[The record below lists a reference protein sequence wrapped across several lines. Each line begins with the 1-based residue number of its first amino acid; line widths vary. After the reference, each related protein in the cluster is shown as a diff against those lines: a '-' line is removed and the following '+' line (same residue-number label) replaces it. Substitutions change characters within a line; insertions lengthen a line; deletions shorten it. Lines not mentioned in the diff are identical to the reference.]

1 MRVRARA
8 LPRVVKCHEWHAAL
22 AAMPLAIAAFDSAPY
37 ILATVARVMVPAVA
51 DAVFIDRLE
60 RGEVRREHAYT
71 EQLDAEIEDDAAA
84 IEAVLRS
91 GEHHLSGNTLVVA
104 IPSAGTPRAMTL
116 VSSVP
121 FGPGDLAQANVL
133 SQWLALALSTL
144 VRDVAGSVDAVHA
157 AVVHDLMNPL
167 TVITVNAHRIR
178 TSHGEDLDHRLA
190 LIERAAR
197 RVHDLS
203 TDLLDDVRRST
214 DRVALDLGWTYVTDL
229 IGEATEAVRDAA
241 IVKDIGLIADEHDGL
256 VLCDRARLVQVLVNL
271 LDNAVKFTDPGGLI
285 SVETARIGER
295 VRITIADS
303 GRGIA
308 PQDLPR
314 IFDRYWRSA
323 GGTGI
328 GLATARSLLAA
339 HDSELHVTS
348 VLGCGTTFWFDL
360 HAAV

>member
-1 MRVRARA
+1 MRARA
-8 LPRVVKCHEWHAAL
+8 LPRVVKCHDWHSAM
-22 AAMPLAIAAFDSAPY
+22 AAMPLAIASFDSAPY

-60 RGEVRREHAYT
+60 RGEIRREHAYT
-71 EQLDAEIEDDAAA
+71 EEPDSVVDDDPAA

-91 GEHHLSGNTLVVA
+91 GEHYLSGHTLIVA

-116 VSSVP
+116 VSASP
-121 FGPGDLAQANVL
+121 FEPRDILQANVL

-144 VRDVAGSVDAVHA
+144 VRDVVGSVNAVHA

-203 TDLLDDVRRST
+203 VDLLDDVRRST
-214 DRVALDLGWTYVTDL
+214 DRVSLDLGWTYVSEL

-241 IVKDIGLIADEHDGL
+241 IAKDIGLIADEHDGV
-256 VLCDRARLVQVLVNL
+256 VLCDRKRMVQVLVNL
-271 LDNAVKFTDPGGLI
+271 LDNAVKFTDRGGLI

-295 VRITIADS
+295 IRITVADS

-308 PQDLPR
+308 PGDLPR
-314 IFDRYWRSA
+314 IFDRYWRSS

-339 HDSELHVTS
+339 HDSELRVTS

-360 HAAV
+360 HTTA